1 LKSMAQIFPVTD
13 DPIQAPEP
21 SQEIQMLWFRN
32 HFSNA
37 LSRAMRL
44 LSCEALAL
52 PIDAAT
58 LASLSDSAG
67 ANLILFD
74 LRELQ
79 EIEKFS
85 YSIPGALLTTNAS
98 FSTLMRW
105 VPPASTIAVYASETI
120 PAHDAR
126 LCPRMKKLK
135 LYSLDGGLRSWC
147 KLGLPVE
154 PVALSDRRSV
164 DNR

>member
-1 LKSMAQIFPVTD
+1 
-13 DPIQAPEP
+13 
-21 SQEIQMLWFRN
+21 MLWFRN
-32 HFSNA
+32 HFGNA

-44 LSCEALAL
+44 LTCEALAL

-58 LASLSDSAG
+58 LASLSDRTG

-85 YSIPGALLTTNAS
+85 YSIPGALLTTNTS
-98 FSTLMRW
+98 FPTLIRW
-105 VPPASTIAVYASETI
+105 VPPASTIAVFASETV
-120 PAHDAR
+120 PSDDAR
-126 LCPRMKKLK
+126 LRLRMKKLK

-147 KLGLPVE
+147 KAGLPVE
-154 PVALSDRRSV
+154 PVTLSDRRWV